1 MVRSPVR
8 PIALLLLIVAVLCG
22 GTASALP
29 PDPAARGLDV
39 YLHVASDAAP
49 GGILELSAKAY
60 GFPTVT
66 QAVPLANAVIEVGWD
81 PEQLDGDVPPPS
93 VQATTDAEGRVK
105 LAIDVPRGLP
115 KELSLLVGVRHGSH
129 SRTQTVPVKRGATAS
144 VELHTA
150 DRRVVPTSTISA
162 WVRVLGTK
170 GEPLADASVVVS
182 LLEGGVARHRET
194 YRTDKGGLV
203 MARVPIPRIDEP
215 VWQWTLQAEVDA
227 PGAAPASLVLT
238 PREELPGTP
247 SLEAEW
253 QEPKGGALPG
263 GHLPFK
269 VRIRDAVGQP
279 VIDHALLWWVGVR
292 GTTPPKTDQE
302 WEKAG
307 TRATTDGAGELT
319 GTRDAPTLVKA
330 KGTALVLVAKT
341 EVEGHELHAATE
353 VTVGAAIATA
363 TLEGEAP
370 AIVPGVAQKFL
381 LSVFSRRSEGVAGT
395 FVVTGDGLS
404 TTVTTDARGEA
415 ELTWTAPLGIGASRE
430 VGPCAGG
437 VAAAVTVRK
446 ASDIEAL
453 RAKQEPFVLCVPV
466 DRDAAG
472 VVRITPDVAKPGEK
486 LHVVITRARGAAA
499 GSHSVVVTSR
509 DHQQAIAGW
518 LEARPDGTASGDLV
532 VPANA
537 APGSWDVSVALPAGT
552 QAARLLATRVLV
564 LPGTLPQLTA
574 KRVGGRAT
582 PGGRV
587 EFEAQLTDGHG
598 KPLAG
603 AVSAIVVD
611 AFGGGDANVSAL
623 DTRSRLCGAL
633 GVDTERCD
641 AALERDPATETL
653 RRVMLGGSADKTSVA
668 PFNDPGEHASKDL
681 EAAFALVLHSLEG
694 AVFESAKS
702 PDSLMDVRR
711 RDNGRWVF
719 NPELLTLVTDA
730 MDDPPLTPGGE
741 KLILGDLVAVDPQVT
756 FDNVARRVTR
766 LKLFTVLQAVRTFRK
781 SGGLDSDEPVFRD
794 PNALVRR
801 LVREGALSED
811 QLLDPWGGTIQYV
824 RSNGAPPAPFLG
836 TIRGFEL
843 RAPGPDG
850 KAGTADDVRDPFE
863 RVVRSGTPYAKAV
876 HEDRIVDAKWDML
889 VADETVSAWESMF
902 EELTGR
908 TLGGGVGVSGFGAG
922 GGGRGAGIGLGS
934 VGTIGHGSGR
944 GSSGVSNGD
953 AFWSPPLR
961 TDAEGRVRISVLLGG
976 AETTWR
982 VAFVGVPD
990 GHGPAATTAD
1000 VASDLPLSLR
1010 AAAGVRWVDG
1020 DVVDT
1025 EILVRNRTTTPQ
1037 HVTVDAVAEGAAA
1050 MEGNAPAR
1058 VVDVPP
1064 KGARTVRVRVRA
1076 KQAGEGR
1083 LVLTAR
1089 APGVPDDVLRHTWE
1103 IIPAGEK
1110 RALTQTAWVEGRREL
1125 GLALDHGYGLMGEP
1139 RLVLERGFDD
1149 AAAAALESIE
1159 PERQISAH
1167 GLVDSIAVAKLVQR
1181 WATTKATP
1189 RHRALARIA
1198 EASGDRALGRFNA
1211 LLAVS
1216 KEDHGIGTD
1225 RHLLEARIT
1234 MITQRRLAGAAG
1246 VVCPPE
1252 WAEVRA
1258 SGSVLRA
1265 DEGEV
1270 LDIEPP
1276 EGIES
1281 PPCWGAYLA
1290 SATRALAHEND
1301 AEVLARALLALAD
1314 RPRHVAV
1321 TASLAARL
1329 QKLVKLDEDGEID
1342 GPALVASRPSRLS
1355 PATSSSNL
1363 DRARRAFVYAALL
1376 RTQRL
1381 ARSPAK
1387 PSVLFG
1393 KLARL
1398 RDVTGGYGSSAAT
1411 LAVVRA
1417 LVTSQ
1422 LDAEGPSRVRVRA
1435 RGVDRVV
1442 DVPASGFLAVPLPAS
1457 TLDVDV
1463 QVEGAGVVAR
1473 LERPVL
1479 RSWTRPAPTQ
1489 ESPVGIEVTWP
1500 ESMKAGSTG
1509 MLVVT
1514 LRHGL
1519 TDGALPVDV
1528 HIPLPPGV
1536 TLAATT
1542 SGAAQVQGVLAL
1554 REEVG
1559 AGGMVATVPLR
1570 FGLSGKVTVPEA
1582 TARIARSTTGIATAP
1597 SRILTVR

>member
-1 MVRSPVR
+1 MVRSPIRLV
-8 PIALLLLIVAVLCG
+8 ALLLLIVAVLCG

-39 YLHVASDAAP
+39 YLHVASEAAP

-66 QAVPLANAVIEVGWD
+66 QAFPLPNAVIEVGWD
-81 PEQLDGDVPPPS
+81 PEQLDGEAPPPS

-105 LAIDVPRGLP
+105 LAIDVPPGLP
-115 KELSLLVGVRHGSH
+115 KALTLLVGVRHGAH

-150 DRRVVPTSTISA
+150 DTRVVPTSTISA

-170 GEPLADASVVVS
+170 GEPLPDAGVVVS
-182 LLEGGVARHRET
+182 LLEGGVARHREA

-215 VWQWTLQAEVDA
+215 VWQWTLQAQADA
-227 PGAAPASLVLT
+227 PGANPASVVLT

-247 SLEAEW
+247 TLEAEW

-263 GHLPFK
+263 GSVPFK

-279 VIDHALLWWVGVR
+279 VIDHALVWWVGVK
-292 GTTPPKTDQE
+292 GTSPPKTDDE
-302 WEKAG
+302 WARTG
-307 TRATTDGAGELT
+307 TRATTDGAGEVT
-319 GTRDAPTLVKA
+319 GTRAAPTLVKA
-330 KGTALVLVAKT
+330 KGTALVLVTKT
-341 EVEGHELHAATE
+341 VVEGHELERTTE
-353 VTVGAAIATA
+353 VPVGAAIATA

-381 LSVFSRRSEGVAGT
+381 LSVYSRRSEGVAGT
-395 FVVTGDGLS
+395 FVVSGDGLS

-415 ELTWTAPLGIGASRE
+415 ELTWTAPIGIGANRQ

-453 RAKQEPFVLCVPV
+453 RAKQEPFVLCLPV

-472 VVRITPDVAKPGEK
+472 VVRITPDVARPGEK

-499 GSHSVVVTSR
+499 GSHSVVVSSR
-509 DHQQAIAGW
+509 DHQQAITGW
-518 LEARPDGTASGDLV
+518 LEARADGTASGDLV

-564 LPGTLPQLTA
+564 VPSTLPQLTA

-633 GVDTERCD
+633 RVDSERCD

-653 RRVMLGGSADKTSVA
+653 RRVMLGGNADKTSVA

-681 EAAFALVLHSLEG
+681 EEAFALVLHSLEG
-694 AVFESAKS
+694 AVFESAKN
-702 PDSLMDVRR
+702 PDSLIDVRR
-711 RDNGRWVF
+711 RDNGRWAF

-730 MDDPPLTPGGE
+730 MDNPPVTPGGE
-741 KLILGDLVAVDPQVT
+741 KLVLGDLVAVDPQVT

-766 LKLFTVLQAVRTFRK
+766 LKLFTVLQAVRAFRK
-781 SGGLDSDEPVFRD
+781 NGGLDPDEPVFRD
-794 PNALVRR
+794 PNALIRR
-801 LVREGALSED
+801 LVRDGALTDD
-811 QLLDPWGGTIQYV
+811 QLLDPWGGTIQFI
-824 RSNGAPPAPFLG
+824 RSNGGPPAPFLG
-836 TIRGFEL
+836 TIRDFEL

-850 KAGTADDVRDPFE
+850 QVGTADDLRDPFE
-863 RVVRSGTPYAKAV
+863 RVVRSGSPYAKAV
-876 HEDRIVDAKWDML
+876 HEDRIVDAKWDMV
-889 VADETVSAWESMF
+889 VADETVAAWERMF

-908 TLGGGVGVSGFGAG
+908 ALGGLGASGSGG
-922 GGGRGAGIGLGS
+922 SGGGRGEGIGLGG
-934 VGTIGHGSGR
+934 VGTVGHGSGR

-961 TDAEGRVRISVLLGG
+961 TDAEGRVRIAVPLGG

-990 GHGPAATTAD
+990 GLGPAATTAD

-1020 DVVDT
+1020 DVVST
-1025 EILVRNRTTTPQ
+1025 EILVRNRTSSAQ

-1050 MEGNAPAR
+1050 IEGNPAAS

-1089 APGVPDDVLRHTWE
+1089 APGVADDVLRHAWE

-1110 RALTQTAWVEGRREL
+1110 RALTQTAWVDGRREL

-1159 PERQISAH
+1159 PERQVSAH
-1167 GLVDSIAVAKLVQR
+1167 GLVDSMAVAKLIQR
-1181 WATTKATP
+1181 WATTKTTP

-1198 EASGDRALGRFNA
+1198 EGSGERALGRFNA
-1211 LLAVS
+1211 LLAVA
-1216 KEDHGIGTD
+1216 KEEQVLGLE
-1225 RHLLEARIT
+1225 RHLLEGRAALI
-1234 MITQRRLAGAAG
+1234 MQRAVQRPAG
-1246 VVCPPE
+1246 VVCPPA
-1252 WAEVRA
+1252 WTEVRA
-1258 SGSVLRA
+1258 SGNLLRA
-1265 DEGEV
+1265 DEDEV

-1276 EGIES
+1276 EGIETA
-1281 PPCWGAYLA
+1281 PCWGAYVA
-1290 SATRALAHEND
+1290 SATRSLAHEND

-1342 GPALVASRPSRLS
+1342 GPALVASRPSRRG
-1355 PATSSSNL
+1355 PPTSASNL

-1376 RTQRL
+1376 RTQSL
-1381 ARSPAK
+1381 ASSPAK

-1411 LAVVRA
+1411 LGVVRA

-1422 LDAEGPSRVRVRA
+1422 LDAAGPSRVHVRA

-1500 ESMKAGSTG
+1500 ETVKAGARADL
-1509 MLVVT
+1509 LVK
-1514 LRHGL
+1514 LGHGVS
-1519 TDGALPVDV
+1519 DGKLLVDV
-1528 HIPLPPGV
+1528 QIPLPPGV
-1536 TLAATT
+1536 TLAAGTA
-1542 SGAAQVQGVLAL
+1542 GAAQVQGVLAL
-1554 REEVG
+1554 RELVG
-1559 AGGMVATVPLR
+1559 ADGMVATVPLR
-1570 FGLSGKVTVPEA
+1570 FGLAGRVTVPEA
-1582 TARIARSTTGIATAP
+1582 TARIARSTTGVATAP
-1597 SRILTVR
+1597 ARILTVR